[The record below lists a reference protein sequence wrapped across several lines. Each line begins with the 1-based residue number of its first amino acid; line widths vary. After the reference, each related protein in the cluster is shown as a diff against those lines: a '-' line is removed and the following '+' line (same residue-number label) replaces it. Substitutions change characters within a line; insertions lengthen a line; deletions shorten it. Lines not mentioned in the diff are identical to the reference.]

1 MAVYPQ
7 RASHIVHTIMLAA
20 WTLVG
25 CGIVIYG
32 LVNLAHIIAIPIG
45 VVLWSMVIVFILR
58 RPVNFFERHGVPRA
72 VGTTL
77 AYLLMFLV
85 GGVLSFMLFSPLFG
99 ISAQFRNLTQNV
111 PDYITAVNSALNA
124 LYVQYADL
132 LQDET
137 LRAWLGQV
145 ASSLFGVSSSIASA
159 SATSILAAGTS
170 LVNIGI
176 TIGFALVI
184 AFWVLVDLPRMGREA
199 YRVCGDKNAHHLK
212 IFHASVTRVMGGYIA
227 GTAIQCL
234 IIGVLSAVLFF
245 ILHLESPAALGIV
258 TGILNIIPI
267 VGPWAGGILAAL
279 SCVMVSPIAALFAL
293 VGTIVIQQLVYTFI
307 SPRLMSKSVNIHPI
321 LTFTALLAGSAL
333 GGAAGGLLGSLI
345 GALLSIPVVAVAKS
359 LFVYYFE
366 LRCQRRIVADDGV
379 FFKGENHHRHT
390 HNSQAQYAEYE
401 DDSTK
406 VIMGDNN
413 TTSDNHI
420 SDSNCQPVTTR
431 DNSKDTDTNR
441 KTTRLIEHTKDPDT
455 APTKESDQPRD
466 KFRYKAPDT
475 EADTDPDTHSDK
487 EFLTADI
494 ALHDALGLR

>member
-1 MAVYPQ
+1 MTVHPQ

-58 RPVNFFERHGVPRA
+58 RPVSFFERHGVPRA

-99 ISAQFRNLTQNV
+99 VSAQFRNLTQNV

-199 YRVCGDKNAHHLK
+199 YRVCGTKNAHHLK

-258 TGILNIIPI
+258 TGVLNIIPI

-279 SCVMVSPIAALFAL
+279 SCIMVSPIAALFAL

-379 FFKGENHHRHT
+379 FFKGENHHRNARTSHAPHIEYT
-390 HNSQAQYAEYE
+390 NTCADATQQGERIAADAHDEASCASASSTRAAAVAGHCEAVTSSEHVNAPAPVSEQASANGE
-401 DDSTK
+401 ST
-406 VIMGDNN
+406 VSE
-413 TTSDNHI
+413 TY
-420 SDSNCQPVTTR
+420 V
-431 DNSKDTDTNR
+431 
-441 KTTRLIEHTKDPDT
+441 
-455 APTKESDQPRD
+455 APGKEPI
-466 KFRYKAPDT
+466 
-475 EADTDPDTHSDK
+475 
-487 EFLTADI
+487 TADS
-494 ALHDALGLR
+494 ALSDALGLH